1 MRCGMRPDRR
11 AYGRRGEWLAALVLT
26 LRGYRVVARNRRT
39 PFAEV
44 DLVCRRG
51 DLLLVV
57 EVKRRSGATGHSA
70 RLALGDRQA
79 ARLARAAIWLRNRSH
94 WACRTR
100 VDLVAIDGWRVRI
113 IRNAVDFDTHLPPSM
128 RGWA

>member
-1 MRCGMRPDRR
+1 M
-11 AYGRRGEWLAALVLT
+11 LLLV

-57 EVKRRSGATGHSA
+57 EVKRRRSGGSRSA
-70 RLALGDRQA
+70 RMALGDRQA
-79 ARLARAAIWLRNRSH
+79 VRLVRAAIWLRNRSR
-94 WACRTR
+94 WARRTR

>member
-1 MRCGMRPDRR
+1 MRPDRR
-11 AYGRRGEWLAALVLT
+11 RYGRRGEYLAALHLV
-26 LRGYRVVARNRRT
+26 LRGYRIVARNRRT

-57 EVKRRSGATGHSA
+57 EVKRRRADRGRSA
-70 RLALGDRQA
+70 RRALGDLQA
-79 ARLARAAIWLRNRSH
+79 GRLARAAIWLRNGSG
-94 WACRTR
+94 WARRTR
-100 VDLVAIDGWRVRI
+100 VDLVAIDGWRVKI
-113 IRNAVDFDTHLPPSM
+113 IRNVVDFDTRLPPSM